1 MRASFV
7 LLLALAG
14 CSGVSGDDSSDN
26 QAPASPDVSLT
37 ALKPRTD
44 DALRLEL
51 GGELIDPDGDD
62 VRLAVEWSVDGT
74 VKDNLQ
80 DELVVSEDDTEVGE
94 RWKATVTAVDSHGLA
109 SEPVVLEVE
118 IDNTPPT
125 VTLAADPPSPP
136 AGVDA
141 TVIVTADDDDGDDV
155 TVDLTWSLNGVAR
168 PDLAGVVTLPGSQTV
183 RGQVWSVHAVPND
196 GHEHGESADLD
207 ITIADSPP
215 VVTSATVSP
224 AGPSETDVITVTAS
238 ASDPEGDPV
247 HFEYAWVVDGLTVP
261 NASADTLDGASFN
274 KGQVIHALVTAVS
287 DQGARSAPFA
297 SNDVTAVNTAPS
309 ASGAAI
315 SPSAGSKAT
324 TFSCTATGLVDLDP
338 ADSPTS
344 TTSWAVNGQTVA
356 ATATL
361 DGTRFSRGN
370 SLTCTATPTDGV
382 TGGTPRVSAP
392 VVVGD
397 APPTLASVTLTPANP
412 TGISFLLATPSG
424 AFDLDGDSVSYQY
437 AWYVNGALTS
447 GTGAAR
453 SATDLHRGDVVTVE
467 VTPFDGTLTGAP
479 AASLPVTV
487 ANTPPEIQGIR
498 FTPDYPNSFQSVTAT
513 PSSYDQD
520 GDTVTAHYAWTV
532 NSVPAG
538 YDQPT
543 LPSNLFAR
551 DAVVAVTVLI
561 DDGHGGTDQANVSTT
576 IGDAPPTA
584 ATVTLEPVDA
594 ISSDE
599 LLCQIDT
606 PSTDPDGDPVTYT
619 FHWSWNG
626 HSFDYGTNT
635 SNSSTMAPRYTEI
648 GEDWHCW
655 VTASDGTLTT
665 DSLHQSV
672 IIASVPCGLNAA
684 DNGDSVCECAVNYQW
699 CDTAQWDCC
708 YVPPATVRVT
718 VLRAVINSLDSSGL
732 EWDSSFL
739 GASFVP
745 PDAYVDVWG
754 SNALVGTTATVDD
767 SYAPLWNQSFSG
779 ASVSAGT
786 TIDFDV
792 HDEDTF
798 GSEYIGGFSV
808 SYSQVMAHLNLG
820 QYTLHGTGV
829 IDLVV
834 RFDSP

>member
-7 LLLALAG
+7 LVLALAG

-37 ALKPRTD
+37 PLKPRTD
-44 DALRLEL
+44 DALRLEVA
-51 GGELIDPDGDD
+51 GELIDPDGDD

-80 DELVVSEDDTEVGE
+80 DELVVSENDTEVGE
-94 RWKATVTAVDSHGLA
+94 RWTATVTAVDSHGLA
-109 SEPVVLEVE
+109 SEPVVLEVQ

-136 AGVDA
+136 AGAGA
-141 TVIVTADDDDGDDV
+141 TVIVTSNDDDGDDV

-168 PDLAGVVTLPGSQTV
+168 PDLAGAVTLPGSQTV

-224 AGPSETDVITVTAS
+224 TGPSETDVITVTAS

-247 HFEYAWVVDGLTVP
+247 HFEYAWVVDGVTVP
-261 NASADTLDGASFN
+261 NATADTLDGASFN
-274 KGQVIHALVTAVS
+274 KGQVIHALVTALS

-297 SNDVTAVNTAPS
+297 SNEVTAVNTAPS
-309 ASGAAI
+309 ASAAAI

-324 TFSCTATGLVDLDP
+324 TFSCSATGLADLDP

-361 DGTRFSRGN
+361 DGTHFSRGN

-382 TGGTPRVSAP
+382 AGGTPRVSAP

-397 APPTLASVTLTPANP
+397 APPTLASVTLTPASP
-412 TGISFLLATPSG
+412 TASSVLLATPSG
-424 AFDLDGDSVSYQY
+424 PFDLDGDSVGYQY
-437 AWYVNGALTS
+437 AWYVNGVLSS
-447 GTGAAR
+447 GSGAAR
-453 SATDLHRGDVVTVE
+453 SAADLHRGDLVTVE
-467 VTPFDGTLTGAP
+467 VTPFDGTLTGVPASSAAVTLGNTAP
-479 AASLPVTV
+479 AILSLTFSPDHPNRFSPVVVSAST
-487 ANTPPEIQGIR
+487 
-498 FTPDYPNSFQSVTAT
+498 F
-513 PSSYDQD
+513 DQD

-538 YDQPT
+538 SDQDT
-543 LPSNLFAR
+543 LPAGLFAR
-551 DAVVAVTVLI
+551 DAVVGVTVLI
-561 DDGHGGTDQANVSTT
+561 DDGHGGADQDSATTT
-576 IGDAPPTA
+576 IGDAPPTVPS
-584 ATVTLEPVDA
+584 VTLDPFDA
-594 ISSDE
+594 ISSDD
-599 LLCQIDT
+599 LLCQLDT
-606 PSTDPDGDPVTYT
+606 PSTDADGDPVTYS

-626 HSFDYGTNT
+626 HPFDYGTNT
-635 SNSSTMAPRYTEI
+635 SNSSTMPARYTEI

-655 VTASDGTLTT
+655 VSASDGTYAT
-665 DSLHQSV
+665 DSPHQSV
-672 IIASVPCGLNAA
+672 IIASVPCGLNAT

-699 CDTAQWDCC
+699 CDTAHWDCC
-708 YVPPATVRVT
+708 YVAPTTVRVT
-718 VLRAVINSLDSSGL
+718 VVRAVIASLDGSGL
-732 EWDSSFL
+732 EWDSSVL
-739 GASFVP
+739 GSGYAA
-745 PDAYVDVWG
+745 PDPYVDVWG
-754 SNALVGTTATVDD
+754 SNVLAGTTSIYNDTYTPA
-767 SYAPLWNQSFSG
+767 WNQSISG
-779 ASVSAGT
+779 AAVSAGT
-786 TIDFDV
+786 RIDFDV
-792 HDEDTF
+792 YDDDLF
-798 GSEYIGGFSV
+798 SDEYIGGIGV
-808 SYSQVMAHLNLG
+808 TYAEVMAHLNQG